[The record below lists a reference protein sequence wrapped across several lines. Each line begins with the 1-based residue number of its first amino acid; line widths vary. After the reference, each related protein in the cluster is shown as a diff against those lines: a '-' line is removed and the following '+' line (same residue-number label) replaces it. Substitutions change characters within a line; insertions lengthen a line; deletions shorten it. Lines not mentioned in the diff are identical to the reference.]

1 MNFME
6 ILEKNARCHK
16 CKNQLFFRYEI
27 STQNT
32 FTIETVKISK
42 VLVIS
47 VDKGCG
53 LLCNEKRQL
62 KWNRNGKKHFKLLLL
77 LTHPPY

>member
-1 MNFME
+1 MQDA
-6 ILEKNARCHK
+6 IKVK
-16 CKNQLFFRYEI
+16 TSFFSDMKI

-32 FTIETVKISK
+32 FTIETVKNSK